1 MVNRDLTRRIK
12 AASGVTWSR
21 KAIHG
26 DLSRALELIRCALL
40 TLSFSLGVSYFL
52 LGCRF
57 FDEKSNLWEYSKPA
71 ESADETE
78 AVSHV
83 TPTPECNWLIFSF
96 AD

>member
-57 FDEKSNLWEYSKPA
+57 FD
-71 ESADETE
+71 
-78 AVSHV
+78 
-83 TPTPECNWLIFSF
+83 
-96 AD
+96 